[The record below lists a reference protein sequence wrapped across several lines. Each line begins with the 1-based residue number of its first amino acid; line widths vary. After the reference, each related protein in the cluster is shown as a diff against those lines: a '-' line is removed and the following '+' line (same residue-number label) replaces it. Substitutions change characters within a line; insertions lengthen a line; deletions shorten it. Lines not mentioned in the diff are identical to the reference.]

1 MRNYFILAAAF
12 LLIIVGIF
20 NEFLLDSNLLMLN
33 MDQLNSLGSRYLRVH
48 DFFMTLWD
56 DSRLGGVPTLDAMF
70 GDAYHPLVLTQ
81 WIFDPARAI
90 GFKFILSVFVA
101 FLTSTYLFQKLSG
114 SWEWAGLLGFLYALN
129 PQFFSHIYGGHDGKM
144 MVFSMA
150 PFAIAG
156 IYNIVKE
163 GRWLGMFQLTFSVVW
178 MILSSHLQLTYFF
191 LWGAGFYTL
200 FLAFTETSSPLF
212 KVRRVSIAALGL
224 ALALG
229 LTAFQILAP
238 MEYTSSQSIRGTG
251 EKTSMGHAVSWSLH
265 PEEMASMLV
274 PGFLATDVHKNP
286 DANTDGYWGHNQFKL
301 NHDTAGSLLTLLAFL
316 SLFIKGNRRL
326 AIFFLA
332 GSSIAL
338 SYALGANSPLFQL
351 WYEILPGVK
360 NFRAPSMAIFWI
372 PLAMGIMAAS
382 LFESIRNV
390 EMRKNLLQPLFL
402 YLGFALIV
410 VIARQQWTSVIGIP
424 AALLVIVLGLISAG
438 MLSQQD
444 RNEPMHIV
452 GAINSI
458 FRFFPGMSRWELG
471 ALLFPFIVVASTL
484 FQPDALFSNSDIAQ
498 YFKPINE
505 IVMNRSGNAAF
516 GSFAFIAFFS
526 GALWFA
532 TKLPKWQMATLLAI
546 VAGIELFSIN
556 NDYVQNIPR
565 DRQLKANHPIIQG
578 ILADSK
584 DSLQRSRVL
593 SFSKDPAI
601 SGNVFASYNLRGS
614 SGFHD
619 NELATS
625 RKFREELFQIKTLD
639 ELKNNPYIAL
649 YDIGYFVWDTQEGTQ
664 VIRTNGNMGPAT
676 FYSQYA
682 IAENNKAIETLSQ
695 FPHYRTVA
703 LVEKKLAKVNP
714 QQQWLTSSI
723 PDTNLPQGQVKLLQ
737 SPRMD
742 HQIYQVNSPS
752 NGLVVIAGNYHPY
765 WKATI
770 DGQSSK
776 VLRAFG
782 TLRAVE
788 VSAGEHTIEM
798 RYVSDSIQKSL
809 RIMILSAG
817 ILTLLALVTL
827 IWGRKLYF

>member
-1 MRNYFILAAAF
+1 
-12 LLIIVGIF
+12 
-20 NEFLLDSNLLMLN
+20 
-33 MDQLNSLGSRYLRVH
+33 
-48 DFFMTLWD
+48 
-56 DSRLGGVPTLDAMF
+56 
-70 GDAYHPLVLTQ
+70 
-81 WIFDPARAI
+81 
-90 GFKFILSVFVA
+90 
-101 FLTSTYLFQKLSG
+101 
-114 SWEWAGLLGFLYALN
+114 
-129 PQFFSHIYGGHDGKM
+129 
-144 MVFSMA
+144 
-150 PFAIAG
+150 
-156 IYNIVKE
+156 
-163 GRWLGMFQLTFSVVW
+163 
-178 MILSSHLQLTYFF
+178 
-191 LWGAGFYTL
+191 
-200 FLAFTETSSPLF
+200 
-212 KVRRVSIAALGL
+212 
-224 ALALG
+224 
-229 LTAFQILAP
+229 

-251 EKTSMGHAVSWSLH
+251 EKTSIGHAVSWSLH

-274 PGFLATDVHKNP
+274 PGFLATDVIKISAN
-286 DANTDGYWGHNQFKL
+286 NTDGYWGHNQFKL
-301 NHDTAGSLLTLLAFL
+301 NHDTAGSMLTLLAFL

-382 LFESIRNV
+382 LFDSIRNV
-390 EMRKNLLQPLFL
+390 EMRNNLLQPLFL

-410 VIARQQWTSVIGIP
+410 VIARQQWTSFIGVP
-424 AALLVIVLGLISAG
+424 SAMAFLVIALGLISAG

-444 RNEPMHIV
+444 RNEPMSIA

-458 FRFFPGMSRWELG
+458 FRFFPGMSRWELVT
-471 ALLFPFIVVASTL
+471 LLFPFLIIASILIQLDVIMNSILHLLIYLNLDNSTL
-484 FQPDALFSNSDIAQ
+484 DDIKDLFNKILYTLRCIDFNNASLLQTDVLFSNPDIAE
-498 YFKPINE
+498 YFKPLDE

-625 RKFREELFQIKTLD
+625 RKFREELIQIKTLD

-703 LVEKKLAKVNP
+703 LVEEKLAKVNP

-742 HQIYQVNSPS
+742 HQIYQVKSPS

-798 RYVSDSIQKSL
+798 RYESDSIQKSL

-817 ILTLLALVTL
+817 ILSLLALVTL

>member
-1 MRNYFILAAAF
+1 MRNYLLLATAF
-12 LLIIVGIF
+12 LLLLVGIF
-20 NEFLLDSNLLMLN
+20 NEFLFDSNLLMLN

-90 GFKFILSVFVA
+90 GFKFFLAVFVA
-101 FLTSTYLFQKLSG
+101 FLSSTYLFKKLSG

-129 PQFFSHIYGGHDGKM
+129 PQFFSHVYGGHDGKM
-144 MVFSMA
+144 MVFAIA

-156 IYNIVKE
+156 IYGIVKE

-178 MILSSHLQLTYFF
+178 MVLSSHLQLTYFF

-200 FLAFTETSSPLF
+200 FLAFSEASSPLS
-212 KVRRVSIAALGL
+212 KVRRISIAALGL

-251 EKTSMGHAVSWSLH
+251 EKTSIGHAVSWSLH

-286 DANTDGYWGHNQFKL
+286 DATTDGYWGHNQFKL

-372 PLAMGIMAAS
+372 PLAMGIMASS
-382 LFESIRNV
+382 LFESIRN
-390 EMRKNLLQPLFL
+390 MDTRKELLQPLFL
-402 YLGFALIV
+402 YLGFVLIV
-410 VIARQQWTSVIGIP
+410 VIARQQWISVVGIP
-424 AALLVIVLGLISAG
+424 SALLVLLLGLLSAG
-438 MLSQQD
+438 LLSQQD
-444 RNEPMHIV
+444 RKEPLSIV

-471 ALLFPFIVVASTL
+471 ALFMPFLIVASTL
-484 FQPDALFSNSDIAQ
+484 FQPEALFQNSDIAQ
-498 YFKPINE
+498 YFKPLNE
-505 IVMNRSGNAAF
+505 IIMNRSGNAAF
-516 GSFAFIAFFS
+516 GSLAFIAFFS
-526 GALWFA
+526 AALWIVA
-532 TKLPKWQMATLLAI
+532 KMPKWQMATLLAI
-546 VAGIELFSIN
+546 LAGIELFSIN
-556 NDYVQNIPR
+556 NDYVQNIPA
-565 DRQLKANHPIIQG
+565 DRQLKASHPVIQG
-578 ILADSK
+578 ILADAK
-584 DSLQRSRVL
+584 DTLLRPRILSL
-593 SFSKDPAI
+593 SKDPAL
-601 SGNVFASYNLRGS
+601 SGNVFASYNLRGA

-625 RKFREELFQIKTLD
+625 RKFRESLFQIQTLD

-664 VIRTNGNMGPAT
+664 VIRTNGNLGPAS

-682 IAENNKAIETLSQ
+682 LTEKDKAIEALNQ

-703 LVEKKLAKVNP
+703 LVEEKLTNVSQ
-714 QQQWLTSSI
+714 QQQWLHTSV
-723 PDTNLPQGQVKLLQ
+723 PDTTIPQGQVKLLE

-742 HQIYQVNSPS
+742 HQVYQVKSNT
-752 NGLVVIAGNYHPY
+752 NGLMVVAGNYHPY

-770 DGQSSK
+770 DGQSTK
-776 VLRAFG
+776 VIRAFG

-788 VSAGEHTIEM
+788 VPAGEHKIEM
-798 RYVSDSIQKSL
+798 KYVSDSIQKSL
-809 RIMILSAG
+809 QIMLLSAG
-817 ILTLLALVTL
+817 ILLLLALVTL